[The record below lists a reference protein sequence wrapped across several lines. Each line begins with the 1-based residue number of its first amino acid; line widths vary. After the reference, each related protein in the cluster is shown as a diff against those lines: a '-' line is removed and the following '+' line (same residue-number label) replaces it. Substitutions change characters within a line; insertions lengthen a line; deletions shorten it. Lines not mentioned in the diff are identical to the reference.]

1 MFIIY
6 NFLLSLALLFSPIII
21 FIRIFLGKED
31 KTRFIEKYGVF
42 AKKIMLMVQ
51 FGYMVLV

>member
-6 NFLLSLALLFSPIII
+6 NFLLFLALLFSPIII

-31 KTRFIEKYGVF
+31 KTRFIEKYG
-42 AKKIMLMVQ
+42 
-51 FGYMVLV
+51 YMVLV